1 MCALRDRRLSLRFTC
16 ILPSSGALRIEG
28 WLSTD
33 ISGLR
38 ICPILKGQAVQE
50 GSIRSTETSMLNQS
64 TPRNVSED
72 GIIKDFLLYLHIF
85 FLFLLELIY
94 FPKQMISAYI
104 LFATYLANM
113 PHLV

>member
-1 MCALRDRRLSLRFTC
+1 MCAFRDRRLSLWFTR
-16 ILPSSGALRIEG
+16 ILPSSGALRSEG

-50 GSIRSTETSMLNQS
+50 GSIRSPETSMLNQS

-72 GIIKDFLLYLHIF
+72 GIIKDFFTLFTFF

-94 FPKQMISAYI
+94 IPKQMISACI
-104 LFATYLANM
+104 LFAT
-113 PHLV
+113 